1 MFALRT
7 WVRYVAALSS
17 KASNLLH
24 ETSPMCFFKLCF
36 GRICRSEVACPADF
50 CHLLSHSL
58 CGRSFGSCCR
68 GTRPVFGSIQAPTHR
83 SQARARCPTSGGPV
97 VEAARLMPDPDEDPL
112 AAQCMEAVAG

>member
-68 GTRPVFGSIQAPTHR
+68 RNSACLWVYSGTNASIAGS
-83 SQARARCPTSGGPV
+83 GP
-97 VEAARLMPDPDEDPL
+97 MPDVRGPRCRSCQ
-112 AAQCMEAVAG
+112 AHAGS